1 MKRRPVVRCIAMAV
15 AVVTVGIHFL
25 LRGILFL
32 PNIAN
37 LRRPYGTAA
46 ISGVGYHFNDSE
58 FASNAYKDHF
68 RSRLDSLLSATNYT
82 EIITWQGVGQMDHFL
97 SSFWSGN
104 YGCDVLRTSLGRS
117 ETKQGPI
124 LLNISFGC
132 DDLFRQSHLGSG
144 NFLTGL
150 YGLRIAARALGN
162 ADLLITCPDA
172 IDQKSQLLL
181 PHVMGFFPEATHPVP
196 AHDPSR
202 RSVSVSKACSNANF
216 SPMGYLLNEMQHE
229 WRTMAIRMVGIPYP
243 DHPSGAWARIHL
255 WNTTTNDSTK
265 YRSIRQL
272 PVVESTDVPLYPS
285 VELDESVIHFR
296 CGGMSITPDSST
308 SRYSPTNY
316 VPPKLRSLSLT
327 LCFGRFNGKQ
337 SSRLW
342 IHEVS

>member
-1 MKRRPVVRCIAMAV
+1 
-15 AVVTVGIHFL
+15 
-25 LRGILFL
+25 
-32 PNIAN
+32 
-37 LRRPYGTAA
+37 
-46 ISGVGYHFNDSE
+46 
-58 FASNAYKDHF
+58 
-68 RSRLDSLLSATNYT
+68 
-82 EIITWQGVGQMDHFL
+82 
-97 SSFWSGN
+97 
-104 YGCDVLRTSLGRS
+104 LGRS